1 MRYVFSKKHHS
12 RFFISLVVLPFFVF
26 VGVIIVPRAY
36 SHAFT
41 FSDTKSTTASTPPTP
56 SHPQSFFSQVG
67 DELSAVQTLAA
78 GSWGTLGSS
87 FSLPA

>member
-1 MRYVFSKKHHS
+1 MNMRK
-12 RFFISLVVLPFFVF
+12 VVLAGAVLLTLGGGMFYTYRISF
-26 VGVIIVPRAY
+26 AL
-36 SHAFT
+36 
-41 FSDTKSTTASTPPTP
+41 DSTPPTP